1 MSAYHSAVIFDIDGP
16 LLDLTPAEEDA
27 FFAPFK
33 NLYGLT
39 GLSNDWD
46 SYRTRNDE
54 EIIAEILENHLGRA
68 PHDHEMTAIA
78 KEYAHVLES
87 GYADGALRIKPIDG
101 AKDLLAKL
109 SQIGGIALGTAT
121 ANLMQAART
130 RLRQAGMWDYVKDFP
145 GAADGG
151 GAKRDV
157 LARIIGRLDVPRERI
172 VFLGDNLNDLD
183 ASQANGVHF
192 VGFHVAESK
201 RQRLID
207 HGADTVFGDH
217 RQTHSFIVDLLGL
230 QLNPTA
236 NRSSKDT

>member
-1 MSAYHSAVIFDIDGP
+1 MADHHSAVIFDVDGP

-33 NLYGLT
+33 TLYGLT

-54 EIIAEILENHLGRA
+54 EITFEILENHLGRA
-68 PHDHEMTAIA
+68 PHDHEMTGIA
-78 KEYAHVLES
+78 EEYARVLEN
-87 GYADGALRIKPIDG
+87 GYIGGALQISPIEG
-101 AKDLLAKL
+101 AKDLLEAL
-109 SQIGGIALGTAT
+109 SQAGGIALGTAT
-121 ANLMQAART
+121 ANLLHAART
-130 RLRQAGMWDYVKDFP
+130 RLQAAGMWDYVKAHP

-157 LARIIGRLDVPRERI
+157 LARVIDRLDVPRERI

-183 ASQANGVHF
+183 AGRANGVHF
-192 VGFHVAESK
+192 IGFHVAEHK
-201 RQRLID
+201 RQRLIE
-207 HGADTVFGDH
+207 HGAETVFGDH

-230 QLNPTA
+230 
-236 NRSSKDT
+236 